1 MASLFRDKS
10 LAHMRSP
17 EHLDDYIQVSN
28 PGAWMIVLAVILVL
42 AAGVVWGV
50 FGRLEDTQDAVIV
63 VGRNGATCYM
73 DSEKASD
80 LSRGDTV
87 QVGDVSGTIGSVGGT
102 PVLASMV
109 TVPDATAPESG
120 WYDVGTAFIELPV
133 GTYDCTVVVKSYSP
147 FELLSGA

>member
-1 MASLFRDKS
+1 
-10 LAHMRSP
+10 MRSP

-28 PGAWMIVLAVILVL
+28 PGAWMTVIAVILVL
-42 AAGVVWGV
+42 AAGIVWGV
-50 FGRLEDTQDAVIV
+50 FGRLDDTQDAVIV

-87 QVGDVSGTIGSVGGT
+87 RVGDVSGTIGSVGGT

-109 TVPDATAPESG
+109 TVPDTTAPESG

-133 GTYDCTVVVKSYSP
+133 GTYDCQIVVESYSP
-147 FELLSGA
+147 LELLLGA